1 MSKNKMIFWALWA
14 VLLMILIYWFSL
26 LNSSSNKK
34 KVSGPKEFNVWVVG
48 DESAGFSDIK
58 EWFKER
64 FPAYANTDIKFTKFS
79 SYEEY
84 QENLLMV
91 MDDDN
96 SPDVFVVNNNWWDLL
111 ETKIQAI
118 PNEVIDSLD
127 FSKRFNKAFDEL
139 ILKAKENPDD
149 ANSIIK
155 TYIKWIPLW
164 YETLWVFYNW
174 KLVRNIP
181 LTWSELDEEIK
192 NSEQNENYLTIAL
205 WLWEKYIFKAPD
217 IFSMFL
223 LQNGIN
229 TYKELKSNNAL
240 LAMKAY
246 KSYATDPNNDLTSF
260 QDEMDSLGLTT
271 VDMFVRWKIWMII
284 GYPSLIK
291 EIELAIKRTSWT
303 VNINKKFLRSSP
315 LPQISSDKE
324 KNDSVNLINY
334 NYFALSRKTK
344 NLAMWY
350 DFMNYLSR
358 QEAQEK
364 YLKAFPAYL
373 TAVRALEDQ
382 RKKENISKDYEY
394 VTYESFMDP
403 AVELKSFAKW
413 LNLKFDNYFN
423 NNFSSKKEDST
434 VLEKWI
440 QYIDC
445 NKNHLID
452 WSWFEQQCN

>member
-1 MSKNKMIFWALWA
+1 MSKNKMIFGALGA
-14 VLLMILIYWFSL
+14 VLLMILIYGFSL

-58 EWFKER
+58 EGFKER

-96 SPDVFVVNNNWWDLL
+96 SPDVFVVNNNGGDLL

-155 TYIKWIPLW
+155 TYIKGIPLG
-164 YETLWVFYNW
+164 YETLGVFYNW

-205 WLWEKYIFKAPD
+205 GLGEKYIFKAPD

-271 VDMFVRWKIWMII
+271 VDMFVRGKIGMII

-291 EIELAIKRTSWT
+291 EIELAIKRTSGT

-344 NLAMWY
+344 NLAMGY

-403 AVELKSFAKW
+403 AVELKSFAKG

-434 VLEKWI
+434 VLEKGI

-452 WSWFEQQCN
+452 GSGFEQQCN